1 LEKPS
6 IYLIPNL
13 LGSEASIERSLP
25 QENLAIINSLKHFA
39 VENLKDTRRFLV
51 RIGLKAKI
59 DESEFFTLD
68 KRSQI
73 EDLDSI
79 LTVLKNGHSVGI
91 ITDAGCPGIADPGA
105 LLVDIAHQHNY
116 KVVPLIGP
124 SSILLAIMGSGFN
137 GQSFAFNGYLERD
150 SSKRIKE
157 IRSLEA
163 KMQSQ
168 KQTQL
173 FMETPYRNNALLGDL
188 LTYLNPNTKLCIA
201 ANISLPDE
209 FIQTK
214 SILNWKKNTPDL
226 NKQPTIFLIGN

>member
-1 LEKPS
+1 MEKPS